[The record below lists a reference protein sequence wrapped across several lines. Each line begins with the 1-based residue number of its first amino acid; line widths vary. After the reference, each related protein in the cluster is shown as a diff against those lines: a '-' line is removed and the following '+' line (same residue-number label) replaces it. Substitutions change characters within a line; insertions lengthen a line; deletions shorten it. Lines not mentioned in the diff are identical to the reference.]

1 MDFEFVAVIA
11 CPLAGVFALF
21 RDVDQ
26 YNEHEGSPVP
36 VLDKITDGPVRVGTR
51 YREVVK
57 MLPFI
62 TMTIL
67 SEITEYEPE
76 RYLASRWWSNVM
88 EGRLAY
94 TFEPVDGGIR
104 VVQRMSLNPKGVL
117 RVFSPLIKVMFSRAG
132 EHRLA
137 WIKAFLE
144 ARASANQLK
153 LDDVAIHAAL
163 TLSTD

>member
-1 MDFEFVAVIA
+1 MDFEFTAVIH
-11 CPLAGVFALF
+11 CPLANVFELF

-57 MLPFI
+57 MLPFV

-67 SEITEYEPE
+67 SEITHYESE
-76 RYLASRWWSNVM
+76 RRLASRWWSNVM

-94 TFEPVDGGIR
+94 EFEPAYGGVR
-104 VVQRMSLNPKGVL
+104 VVQKMSLNPKGML
-117 RVFSPLIKVMFSRAG
+117 RVFSPLIKVMFSRAAAQ
-132 EHRLA
+132 RLA

-144 ARASANQLK
+144 TRSPANQ
-153 LDDVAIHAAL
+153 
-163 TLSTD
+163 STIEGVS